1 MARVPQ
7 VTRTIMTTKVVAMCA
22 NVKEGKLGSIELTL
36 PRTFKDEKSLLKAA
50 QQAVGDDTI
59 KVVAIESAT
68 IVETLYG
75 MSEQKFI
82 ELADILPPRK
92 SAEKAE

>member
-7 VTRTIMTTKVVAMCA
+7 VTRTIMTTNVVVMCA
-22 NVKEGKLGSIELTL
+22 NIKEGKLESVELTL

-50 QQAVGDDTI
+50 QGAIADSNL
-59 KVVAIESAT
+59 KVVAINST
-68 IVETLYG
+68 NVVETLYG

-82 ELADILPPRK
+82 ELADIMPPRK
-92 SAEKAE
+92 VYEKAE

>member
-22 NVKEGKLGSIELTL
+22 NVKEGKLDSVELVL

-50 QQAVGDDTI
+50 QRVIGDDNI
-59 KVVAIESAT
+59 KVVAIENAT

-92 SAEKAE
+92 VAEKVD